1 MTPEAWKYE
10 HNVLHHSHTGEDNDP
25 DLIERNTEDLR
36 KLPKSLRYALVGL
49 LALTWRA
56 SYYAPATTQAWN
68 NRLSKEKQNYSKID
82 YKTILPD
89 LLLKSYLP
97 YTIQHFG
104 IFPLLFSPFGV
115 WSMFSALSNSVM
127 ADILTN
133 LHTFAMVAP
142 NHTGED
148 LYRFDTKP
156 ENKAERYF
164 RQVIGSVNYDC
175 GNDVIDF
182 THLWLNYQIE
192 HHLYPDIPMLKYQE
206 YQPQIKA
213 ICEKYNVPYIQ
224 ENVFI
229 RIKKMVDIA
238 VGNTTMKK
246 VNN

>member
-1 MTPEAWKYE
+1 
-10 HNVLHHSHTGEDNDP
+10 
-25 DLIERNTEDLR
+25 
-36 KLPKSLRYALVGL
+36 
-49 LALTWRA
+49 
-56 SYYAPATTQAWN
+56 
-68 NRLSKEKQNYSKID
+68 
-82 YKTILPD
+82 
-89 LLLKSYLP
+89 P

-104 IFPLLFSPFGV
+104 IFPLLFSPFGF

-133 LHTFAMVAP
+133 LHTFAMVSP
-142 NHTGED
+142 NHTGDD
-148 LYRFDTKP
+148 LYRFDSKP
-156 ENKAERYF
+156 DNKAERYF

-175 GNDVIDF
+175 GNDLIDF

-246 VNN
+246 ANS